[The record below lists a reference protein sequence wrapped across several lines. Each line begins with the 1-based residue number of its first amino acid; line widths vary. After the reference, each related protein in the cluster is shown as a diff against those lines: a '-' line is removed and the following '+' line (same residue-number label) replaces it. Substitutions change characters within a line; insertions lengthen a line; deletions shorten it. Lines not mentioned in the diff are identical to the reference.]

1 MKSKERHKLQH
12 NVLADWIGKAIEW
25 AKPYW
30 SPILAGSLLVL
41 LVLTAYFAWVRMSS
55 ASTTQAWTEVNTA
68 LVMEDVTKLQDV
80 ITHYPRTNAAYMA
93 ALVLGDSHLKKGC
106 DDAFVDKTIANPELS
121 KAIDDYSI
129 VLEGSRVSSVREQ
142 ATFGLAQAREAKG
155 ELEQAA
161 ELYKKITT
169 DWRDGAFA
177 EAAAH
182 RLEYLQQPGTKAFF
196 DRFDHYNPRPA
207 LSSEPGAEKSGSG
220 LNSLP
225 GEPPITG
232 PTSVKDLK
240 LEGSK
245 AQPGPAANPSSE
257 EKPAAKKAA
266 AEKPPTAKPAAE
278 KAAAKGA
285 APAAPAESKS
295 PAKAAK

>member
-68 LVMEDVTKLQDV
+68 LVMEDVAKLQDV
-80 ITHYPRTNAAYMA
+80 ITHYPKTNAAYMA

-142 ATFGLAQAREAKG
+142 ATFGLAQGVRPRANWNRPSSCTRKSPPTGATARLRKPP
-155 ELEQAA
+155 
-161 ELYKKITT
+161 
-169 DWRDGAFA
+169 R
-177 EAAAH
+177 H

-220 LNSLP
+220 LSSLP

-232 PTSVKDLK
+232 PTPVKDLK
-240 LEGSK
+240 LEAGK

-257 EKPAAKKAA
+257 EKP
-266 AEKPPTAKPAAE
+266 PTAKPAAE
-278 KAAAKGA
+278 KAAAKA
-285 APAAPAESKS
+285 LACAPAESKS